1 MGVSDG
7 VTGGWDQDHQA
18 VSDGR
23 GGAGH
28 SRVSVVRVRR
38 ARLRSDLTFSFKKN
52 ITLMWFSCSSCQR
65 FGGKLDMVQRINDES
80 A

>member
-1 MGVSDG
+1 MGEEE
-7 VTGGWDQDHQA
+7 QDTQC
-18 VSDGR
+18 
-23 GGAGH
+23 
-28 SRVSVVRVRR
+28 VSVVRVRR